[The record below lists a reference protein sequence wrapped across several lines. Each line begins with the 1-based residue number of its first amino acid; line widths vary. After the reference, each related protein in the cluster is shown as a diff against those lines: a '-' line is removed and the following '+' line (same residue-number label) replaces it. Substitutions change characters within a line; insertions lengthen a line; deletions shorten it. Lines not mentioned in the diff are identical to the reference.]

1 MEAKKDIGKAF
12 REKLD
17 GLDTQPNDALWGAI
31 SQSLDEKD
39 KKKKFPFFWFY
50 IISCTVI
57 SITAIAFV
65 LSNLAG
71 SNKKNPEIKP
81 DSIENTISAGES
93 ITKESSVS
101 EKNSAKG
108 AHQSN
113 KLSAGDSVSTES
125 ASSVSI
131 DKNAANE
138 KNGGVSVAT
147 SIQKN
152 KASQSKTLQSNPQH
166 NSAES
171 ESYATGN
178 THNSRSKNRKHSSK
192 SGTVAATSTG
202 QTAGNPNSKQS
213 QSYAQTDTKNGKTSG
228 NTTLPTDSGNNSNNN
243 SDNSG
248 NKTTSANTTINVEP
262 TSDNSNTS
270 ASGKENTTSAID
282 TKTIGELN
290 TLTAADSTKTVV
302 DSLKI
307 PIADTKEDEKKENKK
322 DSIPPVPFK
331 KFSVFAYGG
340 PSYFTFP
347 DRAIVTDSTTSG
359 INTKSTT
366 RFGILFSYRFS
377 HKLSVRAGVSSYKLK
392 QSASGIKLNY
402 AMSGGSS
409 TDPAQLIPTPD
420 FTWIDYQQPF
430 GTNSGVIISTLG
442 DNYQAIINID
452 RELSYIEIPLEI
464 GYNLFDKRFGVDVF
478 GGGSMLLLNKNKVT
492 AYNEMGQMYLGEWNA
507 TAKTSFTGTL
517 GLGLHYKFTPSL
529 QLNAEPVFNYYFNT
543 YKDSKPYSFTFRL
556 GLQYNFDF

>member
-17 GLDTQPNDALWGAI
+17 SLDRQPNDALWGAI
-31 SQSLDEKD
+31 SQSLDEKER
-39 KKKKFPFFWFY
+39 KKKFPSFWFY

-65 LSNLAG
+65 LSNLSG
-71 SNKKNPEIKP
+71 SNKNNPEIKP
-81 DSIENTISAGES
+81 DGIENTISAG
-93 ITKESSVS
+93 SSVP
-101 EKNSAKG
+101 EKNNAKG
-108 AHQSN
+108 AHQSK
-113 KLSAGDSVSTES
+113 KLSTGDRTES
-125 ASSVSI
+125 PSSVSI

-138 KNGGVSVAT
+138 NNTGISVAT

-166 NSAES
+166 NSIES

-178 THNSRSKNRKHSSK
+178 THNSRTKNRKQSSK
-192 SGTVAATSTG
+192 TGAATIVSTK

-213 QSYAQTDTKNGKTSG
+213 QSYAQNGTKNTTSSG
-228 NTTLPTDSGNNSNNN
+228 NTTLPTDSGNNSNND
-243 SDNSG
+243 SDDSG
-248 NKTTSANTTINVEP
+248 NKTTSANATINVEP
-262 TSDNSNTS
+262 TSDNNNTS
-270 ASGKENTTSAID
+270 ASGKENTTSAVD

-290 TLTAADSTKTVV
+290 ILTTADSAKTVV
-302 DSLKI
+302 DSLKT
-307 PIADTKEDEKKENKK
+307 PIAATKEDEKKEDKK

-331 KFSVFAYGG
+331 KFSIYAYGG

-347 DRAIVTDSTTSG
+347 DRTIATDSTTSS
-359 INTKSTT
+359 INTNSTT
-366 RFGILFSYRFS
+366 RFGILFGYRLS
-377 HKLSVRAGVSSYKLK
+377 NKISVRTGVTSYKLK

-402 AMSGGSS
+402 VMSGGSS
-409 TDPAQLIPTPD
+409 TNPAQLIPTPD

-430 GTNSGVIISTLG
+430 GTNNGVIISTMG
-442 DNYQAIINID
+442 ENYQAIINID

-464 GYNLFDKRFGVDVF
+464 GYNLFNKRFGVDVF

-507 TAKTSFTGTL
+507 AAKTSFTGTL

>member
-17 GLDTQPNDALWGAI
+17 SLDRQPNDALWGAI
-31 SQSLDEKD
+31 SQSLDEKE
-39 KKKKFPFFWFY
+39 KKKKFPFFWLY
-50 IISCTVI
+50 ILSCTVI
-57 SITAIAFV
+57 GITAIAFV

-71 SNKKNPEIKP
+71 SNKNNPEIKP
-81 DSIENTISAGES
+81 DGIENTISAGSSVTDE
-93 ITKESSVS
+93 TSVS

-113 KLSAGDSVSTES
+113 KLSAGDSTES

-131 DKNAANE
+131 DKNAANK
-138 KNGGVSVAT
+138 KNGGVSASV
-147 SIQKN
+147 QKN
-152 KASQSKTLQSNPQH
+152 KTSQSKSLQSNPQH
-166 NSAES
+166 NSAEN
-171 ESYATGN
+171 ESFATGN
-178 THNSRSKNRKHSSK
+178 TQNSRTKNRKQSSK
-192 SGTVAATSTG
+192 SGVASIAGAT
-202 QTAGNPNSKQS
+202 QTAGNSNSKQS
-213 QSYAQTDTKNGKTSG
+213 QSYTQTATKNARSSG
-228 NTTLPTDSGNNSNNN
+228 NTTLPTDSGNNSNNDSN
-243 SDNSG
+243 DSV
-248 NKTTSANTTINVEP
+248 NKTISANTTINVEP
-262 TSDNSNTS
+262 TSDDSNTS
-270 ASGKENTTSAID
+270 ASGKDNTTSAID
-282 TKTIGELN
+282 TKTIGKLN
-290 TLTAADSTKTVV
+290 TLTATDSTKTVV
-302 DSLKI
+302 DSLKT
-307 PIADTKEDEKKENKK
+307 PIADTKEDEKKEDRK

-347 DRAIVTDSTTSG
+347 DRTIATDSTTSG

-366 RFGILFSYRFS
+366 RFGVLFGYRFS
-377 HKLSVRAGVSSYKLK
+377 NKLSIRAGVSSYKLK

-442 DNYQAIINID
+442 DNYQAIINIA

-492 AYNEMGQMYLGEWNA
+492 AYNENGQMYLGEWNA
-507 TAKTSFTGTL
+507 AAKTSFAGTL